1 MKIVETS
8 IPDVDLKN
16 INKSKLHLAEKIVE
30 GVHPL
35 LDDIYR
41 EKANQLEELKE
52 RYKNLRKRIY
62 KEKEELEQLMK
73 EHKRKKK
80 VKTLVERIA
89 KLVSTGLVHE
99 GAMRNQMVVLL
110 KIVDNLSEEKLNH
123 QLREITNMVS
133 KRFSRV

>member
-16 INKSKLHLAEKIVE
+16 INNSKLYLAEKIIE
-30 GVHPL
+30 SVHPL
-35 LDDIYR
+35 LDDTYR
-41 EKANQLEELKE
+41 DKVNQLEELKE

-62 KEKEELEQLMK
+62 KEKDELEQLMK
-73 EHKRKKK
+73 EHKRRKK
-80 VKTLVERIA
+80 VKTLVERIS
-89 KLVSTGLVHE
+89 KLVSSGLVHE

-110 KIVDNLSEEKLNH
+110 KIVENLPEEKLNH

-133 KRFSRV
+133 KRFARV

>member
-1 MKIVETS
+1 MNIVETS

-16 INKSKLHLAEKIVE
+16 IDKSKLQLAEKIVE

-35 LDDIYR
+35 LDDIYND
-41 EKANQLEELKE
+41 KVNQLEELKE
-52 RYKNLRKRIY
+52 RYKNLRKRIH
-62 KEKEELEQLMK
+62 KAKGELEQLMN

-80 VKTLVERIA
+80 VKKLVERIS

-99 GAMRNQMVVLL
+99 GTMRNLVVVLL
-110 KIVDNLSEEKLNH
+110 KIVDNLSNEKLDH

-133 KRFSRV
+133 KRITRV